1 MNINIEVYKNSLHM
15 TDQQVIN
22 SIKKAK
28 YTLSKL
34 ETQKEDIITLSFGN
48 LLNDKFDNDKIFDEL
63 KKLTNMIIYLIQ
75 IDKIIECF
83 LFIDSLILEEHFRDI
98 CGVIKFSGIT
108 NKFKI
113 ITKALND
120 EKFLIDYSEFNVEI
134 GKKSDII
141 FNKRF
146 ILDLKQ
152 EYVYREDI

>member
-34 ETQKEDIITLSFGN
+34 ETDIIGLGLGRLLEEKNNNGVIFG
-48 LLNDKFDNDKIFDEL
+48 EL

-75 IDKIIECF
+75 VDKLDGCF
-83 LFIDSLILEEHFRDI
+83 LCVDSLILEKHFRNMI
-98 CGVIKFSGIT
+98 GVINFSGIT

>member
-48 LLNDKFDNDKIFDEL
+48 LLNDKFDNGKIFDEL

-75 IDKIIECF
+75 VDKLDGCF
-83 LFIDSLILEEHFRDI
+83 LCVDSLILEKHFRNMI
-98 CGVIKFSGIT
+98 GVIKFSGIT